1 MLPIVA
7 IVGRPN
13 VGKSSLLNYLLKESR
28 AIVSEIPGTTRDV
41 IREDITID
49 GILFRLFDTA
59 GIRLT
64 EDVIEKEGVL
74 RSRQTVK
81 DADLV
86 IPHASVSRR
95 HCEFWRD
102 GDTYRVRDLRA
113 TNPTR
118 VNDMTIEEA
127 VLDDGDHIAVGECLL
142 KFISPTSVE
151 ARYHAE
157 LQQLATNDALTEL
170 PNRRHFVETVDKELM
185 RSARL

>member
-1 MLPIVA
+1 MSPSQEKDRTTQISVIAASDGSLRAAACVVVILGERLGHRVDIDRRRIV
-7 IVGRPN
+7 VGR
-13 VGKSSLLNYLLKESR
+13 
-28 AIVSEIPGTTRDV
+28 SE
-41 IREDITID
+41 
-49 GILFRLFDTA
+49 
-59 GIRLT
+59 
-64 EDVIEKEGVL
+64 
-74 RSRQTVK
+74 

-170 PNRRHFVETVDKELM
+170 PNRRFFDDRLKQALFLIRLSGFATAADDTV
-185 RSARL
+185 R